1 MIKRIL
7 FFFLVIAGIVSCKDD
22 DNIGFDVP
30 VEFPGISFKPV
41 PGGAVMH
48 YVLPDNLDIFGV
60 RARYTNAFGE
70 QLVKDGSYLT
80 DTLLL
85 GGFTEART
93 AEPVQLSFFNSEMQ
107 ESAPIEMT
115 STARCRNPPPSR

>member
-30 VEFPGISFKPV
+30 VEFPSISFKPV

-70 QLVKDGSYLT
+70 QLAVTS
-80 DTLLL
+80 
-85 GGFTEART
+85 RT
-93 AEPVQLSFFNSEMQ
+93 RSCWAALRKPGRRS
-107 ESAPIEMT
+107 
-115 STARCRNPPPSR
+115 RCS

>member
-30 VEFPGISFKPV
+30 VEFPSISFKPV

-48 YVLPDNLDIFGV
+48 YVLPD
-60 RARYTNAFGE
+60 R
-70 QLVKDGSYLT
+70 QLPHGHAPAGRLYGSPDGGAGAVE
-80 DTLLL
+80 LLQQRDA
-85 GGFTEART
+85 GIR
-93 AEPVQLSFFNSEMQ
+93 PH
-107 ESAPIEMT
+107 
-115 STARCRNPPPSR
+115 